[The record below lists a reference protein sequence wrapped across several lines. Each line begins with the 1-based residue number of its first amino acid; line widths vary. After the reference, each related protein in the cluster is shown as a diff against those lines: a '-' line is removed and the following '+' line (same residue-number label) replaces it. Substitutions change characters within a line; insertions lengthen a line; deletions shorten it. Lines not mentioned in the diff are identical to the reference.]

1 MTDEPHAVEAS
12 VLDEGA
18 WVYLV
23 SFVPDGDGANLLREC
38 VVEACEAGGW
48 PVVSEPAPGA
58 PAPGDPGQRFESVR
72 HAVEHADCVVA
83 LIGETTETADAELAL
98 AYSHRRPIVGL
109 RFEGTDSSASAVQ
122 EMLNSYDRARV
133 LACDGPDECGVKL
146 RAVFADHDFAETIR
160 MAAGEHAGD
169 V

>member
-1 MTDEPHAVEAS
+1 MAEELNAVAAG

-23 SFVPDGDGANLLREC
+23 SSVTDRAGGSLLRER
-38 VVEACEAGGW
+38 VAEACEAGGW
-48 PVVSEPAPGA
+48 PVVGEPAS
-58 PAPGDPGQRFESVR
+58 GDPGQLFESVR

-83 LIGETTETADAELAL
+83 LIGETTEMADAELAL

-122 EMLNSYDRARV
+122 EMLDSYDRARV
-133 LACDGPDECGVKL
+133 LACDGPDECAVKL
-146 RAVFADHDFAETIR
+146 RAVFADPDFAETIR
-160 MAAGEHAGD
+160 AAAGECAGD